1 MARHGDA
8 MVRASTEQLVPQ
20 QNQALLPCVY
30 RHRRRA
36 LARWIVGTLVAGNAT
51 GSALVHVLAT
61 AEIARATTLADAWK
75 AWIAAPAQHLTA
87 PPAADAPPVVSS
99 ACVWHRPAPLERC
112 ALNRQTAGARP
123 GCLLSTRCHRP
134 PAHACSLL
142 RPRPT
147 ARLGDRPIALPGRV
161 GTAGGADAAL
171 GPPCPATRPGGR
183 SADGSRGVE
192 PALVVCDPVAAVLS
206 GHAGAC
212 YLDRRADRSGGG
224 SQCRAWCQVQDLEPI
239 WDILSQKEIGWGA
252 AALRPYLYQVS
263 SAVS

>member
-1 MARHGDA
+1 MRVPAPTPRLSPLDRGHPGGGKRHWF
-8 MVRASTEQLVPQ
+8 R
-20 QNQALLPCVY
+20 
-30 RHRRRA
+30 
-36 LARWIVGTLVAGNAT
+36 T
-51 GSALVHVLAT
+51 G
-61 AEIARATTLADAWK
+61 ARARYGRDRPRHDPGRCVEGLDCC
-75 AWIAAPAQHLTA
+75 PAQHPTA

-112 ALNRQTAGARP
+112 APNRQTAGARP

-147 ARLGDRPIALPGRV
+147 ARLGDRPITLPGRV

>member
-1 MARHGDA
+1 
-8 MVRASTEQLVPQ
+8 
-20 QNQALLPCVY
+20 
-30 RHRRRA
+30 
-36 LARWIVGTLVAGNAT
+36 
-51 GSALVHVLAT
+51 
-61 AEIARATTLADAWK
+61 
-75 AWIAAPAQHLTA
+75 
-87 PPAADAPPVVSS
+87 
-99 ACVWHRPAPLERC
+99 
-112 ALNRQTAGARP
+112 
-123 GCLLSTRCHRP
+123 
-134 PAHACSLL
+134 
-142 RPRPT
+142 
-147 ARLGDRPIALPGRV
+147 V